1 VVIADVSPQGAG
13 EALRGTLNSSVDK
26 RFANP
31 DSSVHAKNQA
41 AIDAGR
47 SEIETGHFVHGS
59 RPPPNANPQAPLAP
73 TATPQYGSQY
83 GSQHAPG
90 NSSYGSQ
97 QAPGNPVY
105 GSQQTA
111 GNPVYGSQQPPVKTA
126 YGGPP
131 VSGSQIEGR
140 SGGKL
145 NSFMKK
151 MKEGPLASERTDG
164 RNGGLKVVN
173 E

>member
-1 VVIADVSPQGAG
+1 
-13 EALRGTLNSSVDK
+13 VDK

-31 DSSVHAKNQA
+31 NSAVHAKNQA

-47 SEIETGHFVHGS
+47 SEIETGHLVHS
-59 RPPPNANPQAPLAP
+59 HRPPPLGNSVNITAQHATPQYG
-73 TATPQYGSQY
+73 PQYGSQY
-83 GSQHAPG
+83 G
-90 NSSYGSQ
+90 
-97 QAPGNPVY
+97 
-105 GSQQTA
+105 
-111 GNPVYGSQQPPVKTA
+111 QQPPAKTA
-126 YGGPP
+126 YGGLP

-151 MKEGPLASERTDG
+151 MKEGAIAPERSDG
-164 RNGGLKVVN
+164 RTGGLKVVN